1 MEFRQKEAVGYWHA
15 YAQRCVAYAFAEVLK
30 ACCQEH
36 EKPYVITPSQL
47 GVLSALYEENGQ
59 TIGAIG
65 PKCVADPPTVTGIVK
80 RLEQSGLVER
90 RHDREDRRIVKVYLT
105 DEARDFKPSLTEAV
119 MTFNG
124 VVTRGFSEAE
134 QRDLI
139 AKLQRIIANLSVLGP
154 DTGDRFGL
162 LPRQV
167 LYDLAGNSAETD
179 KSIEKEGLYEQ
190 R

>member
-1 MEFRQKEAVGYWHA
+1 MEFRPKEAVGYWHA
-15 YAQRCVAYAFAEVLK
+15 YAQRCVSYAFAEVLK

-36 EKPYVITPSQL
+36 QKPYVITPSQW
-47 GVLSALYEENGQ
+47 GGLSVLYEEDGQ

-65 PKCVADPPTVTGIVK
+65 QKCVADPPTVSGVVK

-105 DEARDFKPSLTEAV
+105 DEARDFMPFLIEAV
-119 MTFNG
+119 MAFND

-134 QRDLI
+134 RRDLI
-139 AKLQRIIANLSVLGP
+139 AKLQQIIANLSILGP

-162 LPRQV
+162 LPRQF
-167 LYDLAGNSAETD
+167 LCDWKANLSGNSTV
-179 KSIEKEGLYEQ
+179 
-190 R
+190 